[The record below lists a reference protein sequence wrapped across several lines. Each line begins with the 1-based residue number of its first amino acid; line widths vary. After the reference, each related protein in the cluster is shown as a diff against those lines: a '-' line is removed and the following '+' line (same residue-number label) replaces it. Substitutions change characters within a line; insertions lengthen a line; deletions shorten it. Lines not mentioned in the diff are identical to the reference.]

1 MNFRVTRSALFLA
14 PALAF
19 ALAAC
24 GADEEKTTYE
34 AGATDVSGGEL
45 TVTEQKPGEVKVDV
59 PDVAMTPVP
68 DATIGTTEVAAEA
81 TPTPH

>member
-1 MNFRVTRSALFLA
+1 MNFRVTRSAFFLA

-19 ALAAC
+19 AVTAC

-45 TVTEQKPGEVKVDV
+45 TVTEQKPGAVKVDV

-68 DATIGTTEVAAEA
+68 DATVGATEGAAAA
-81 TPTPH
+81 TPTPR